1 LQLTLFTEKITGF
14 GPPPFYLPLDV
25 ISFLPSSCSKSRR
38 NVVNNQNVVSTGME
52 YVFSFLSWHLPV
64 EKKYVS
70 AMELSFFIHA
80 KSKTNRFNAAPQ
92 NAMLILDNLVSQHR
106 SFPLCPNLNLVL

>member
-1 LQLTLFTEKITGF
+1 
-14 GPPPFYLPLDV
+14 
-25 ISFLPSSCSKSRR
+25 
-38 NVVNNQNVVSTGME
+38 ME

-70 AMELSFFIHA
+70 AMELSFFIHG

-92 NAMLILDNLVSQHR
+92 NVMFILDNLVSQHR
-106 SFPLCPNLNLVL
+106 SFPLCQNLNLVQ